1 MGLIDT
7 ALEDNKVSKAEREES
22 ERIATWLA
30 VDTSDWTAMVRAA
43 RAEIKARVQAFR
55 DEMAGTS
62 VAFSGSGIH
71 KSNIREAL
79 AAKHAFDYS
88 ALVSDSTD
96 LLVIGSEQTETRQV
110 DRARERGIPV
120 MVESTFWRQLGE
132 V

>member
-88 ALVSDSTD
+88 TRVSDSSD
-96 LLVIGSEQTETRQV
+96 LLVIGTEQTDTQQL
-110 DRARERGIPV
+110 DKARERRIPV
-120 MVESTFWRQLGE
+120 MVESTFWHQLGE